1 MILSFQANSCLF
13 QPNNA
18 KPPSE
23 HITESHLKKYIVFI
37 VWEVQLS
44 GKKIDGGT
52 KLLKGYETRT
62 GKHFAYITRS
72 PHFENTKQIFNRG
85 GDTIVE

>member
-44 GKKIDGGT
+44 GKK
-52 KLLKGYETRT
+52 LMEV
-62 GKHFAYITRS
+62 
-72 PHFENTKQIFNRG
+72 PNC
-85 GDTIVE
+85 